1 MRAVKE
7 AKIVKNNKLISTIGV
22 IVVGAFL
29 IVLTNIQFG
38 KTLIVN
44 KDLEKRTILIDPGHG
59 GIDGGAVSKN
69 GTVEKHIN
77 LNISLNL
84 KEELKKKGYKVIMTR
99 EEDKGLYSED
109 SRSKKIEDLN
119 NRCEIKEKTKCD
131 MFISIHLNKFP
142 QSKYYGAQVW
152 HSSNPESKELA
163 DIIQKKLIED
173 LDKQNKRQPKDAK
186 DMYKIL
192 RCNDTIPSV
201 IVECGFLS
209 NEREE
214 QLLKDE
220 AYQEKIAK
228 SISKSVDEYFN
239 FKKE

>member
-1 MRAVKE
+1 M
-7 AKIVKNNKLISTIGV
+7 VKNNKLISTIGV
-22 IVVGAFL
+22 ILLGAFL
-29 IVLTNIQFG
+29 IVLTNVQFG

-44 KDLEKRTILIDPGHG
+44 KGLQKKSILIDPGHG

-77 LNISLNL
+77 LNISLKL
-84 KEELKKKGYKVIMTR
+84 KEKLEKKGYKVIMTR
-99 EEDKGLYSED
+99 EEDEGLYSEN
-109 SRSKKIEDLN
+109 SNNKKIEDLN
-119 NRCEIKEKTKCD
+119 KRCELKEKTKCH

-152 HSSNPESKELA
+152 HSRNPESQELA
-163 DIIQKKLIED
+163 NIIQKNLIED
-173 LDKQNKRQPKDAK
+173 LDNENKRKAKNAK

-192 RCNDTIPSV
+192 RCNDIIPSV

-214 QLLKDE
+214 ELLKDE
-220 AYQEKIAK
+220 SYQEKIAK
-228 SISKSVDEYFN
+228 AIARSVEEYFN
-239 FKKE
+239 MKEE

>member
-1 MRAVKE
+1 MRAIKE
-7 AKIVKNNKLISTIGV
+7 AKIVKNNKLISTICV
-22 IVVGAFL
+22 ILLGAFL

-44 KDLEKRTILIDPGHG
+44 RDLQKKIVLIDPGHG

-77 LNISLNL
+77 LNICLQL
-84 KEELKKKGYKVIMTR
+84 KEKLEKKGYKVIMTR
-99 EEDKGLYSED
+99 EEDKGLYSEN
-109 SRSKKIEDLN
+109 SRSKKMEDLN
-119 NRCEIKEKTKCD
+119 KRCEIKEKCNCD

-152 HSSNPESKELA
+152 HSRNTESKELA
-163 DIIQKKLIED
+163 DIVQKNLIED
-173 LDKQNKRQPKDAK
+173 LDKENKRQPKDAK

-220 AYQEKIAK
+220 GYQEKIAK
-228 SISKSVDEYFN
+228 SIAKSVDEYFN